1 MTVLVIRMRMTR
13 MQPRKRGCLATMRE
27 ARFGTLV
34 NRCVQQDDD
43 DYVCRQPHQPVPIHP
58 LPRSDPASS
67 PSIWMEPTS
76 SSSSSSSSSSWS
88 QHHHHSHRKEPRDHH
103 CRSPPGC
110 SIIEKIT
117 CAHCSAPSAS
127 SHPPLSPLPWSRW
140 SVRWGW
146 SSRSSTGRWRRS
158 SSAAA
163 SPTRPLVLLA
173 SYSSPPDDDVYIM
186 MMGLLTM
193 IVMVAVLIVEHCW

>member
-1 MTVLVIRMRMTR
+1 MVPWSIDVFNRMM
-13 MQPRKRGCLATMRE
+13 MIMCV
-27 ARFGTLV
+27 V
-34 NRCVQQDDD
+34 NLINQF
-43 DYVCRQPHQPVPIHP
+43 
-58 LPRSDPASS
+58 
-67 PSIWMEPTS
+67 PSILSLAPTLHPPQAS
-76 SSSSSSSSSSWS
+76 GWS
-88 QHHHHSHRKEPRDHH
+88 QHHHHSHRKEPHDHQ
-103 CRSPPGC
+103 RQVVLLS
-110 SIIEKIT
+110 IT

-127 SHPPLSPLPWSRW
+127 SPPPLSPLPWSRW

-158 SSAAA
+158 SSAGA

>member
-1 MTVLVIRMRMTR
+1 MIM
-13 MQPRKRGCLATMRE
+13 
-27 ARFGTLV
+27 
-34 NRCVQQDDD
+34 CVANLINQF
-43 DYVCRQPHQPVPIHP
+43 
-58 LPRSDPASS
+58 
-67 PSIWMEPTS
+67 PSILSLAPTLHPPQAS
-76 SSSSSSSSSSWS
+76 GWS

-117 CAHCSAPSAS
+117 CAHCSAPSACS
-127 SHPPLSPLPWSRW
+127 PPPLSPLPWSTW

-158 SSAAA
+158 SSAGA

-193 IVMVAVLIVEHCW
+193 IVMVAVLIVDKNVVGDFLAPRHFPFLRQSQGQEAPEKKIIRSKERILKLRWERKVMTHIY